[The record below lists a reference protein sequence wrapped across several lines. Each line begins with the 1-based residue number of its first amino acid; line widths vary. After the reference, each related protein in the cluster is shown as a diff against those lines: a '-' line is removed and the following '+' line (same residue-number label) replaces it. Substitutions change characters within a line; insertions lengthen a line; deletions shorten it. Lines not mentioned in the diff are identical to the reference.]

1 MGKMQKIAKSGKMQ
15 KWDFTVF
22 VAESENTVFSV
33 FGKNGI
39 FKKKGVFFEK
49 GILGVFWEG
58 VKNRGICGG
67 GQKRPILGYF
77 PKTLKISILG
87 YFGVFC
93 QIRGFGGYIGE
104 MP

>member
-1 MGKMQKIAKSGKMQ
+1 MEKCK

-22 VAESENTVFSV
+22 GAESENTVFSV

-39 FKKKGVFFEK
+39 FKKKGYFSKRAFWGYFGGGSK
-49 GILGVFWEG
+49 IGVSGRG
-58 VKNRGICGG
+58 VKKGLF
-67 GQKRPILGYF
+67 LGYF

-93 QIRGFGGYIGE
+93 RIRGFWGYIGE